1 MSISESYP
9 PAFRCVIND
18 GDPQGTA
25 KVEPVLLHDKEI
37 DIPVIDL
44 ERLDK
49 EILTEACREWGIF
62 RLENHGVPLE
72 LMSRLQEIS
81 ESLLS
86 LPFENKREL
95 FAAVKSPLSYFWGTP
110 ALNRSG
116 DALKR
121 GTQASNVT
129 MVEGFNVPLSSLSKL
144 PASTS
149 CGDDDAAAQHSQLE
163 SFRVLME
170 EYGRH
175 ITRIAVTLFEAI
187 AQTLN
192 LELSGDKRSEYLSES
207 TGLIR
212 VYRYP
217 EAAGEAL
224 GMEVHTDSSVISILK
239 EDETGGLEIMK
250 NEEWFRVKP
259 VANTLIVNLGD
270 MMQAIS
276 DDKYKSVEHR
286 VKKKDMKKERHSVCY
301 FVFPQRDC
309 VIKSSNYKP
318 FTYSEFEAQVQ
329 ADVQSLGTKIGL
341 PRFTPKSPLYV

>member
-1 MSISESYP
+1 MSISDSYP
-9 PAFRCVIND
+9 PAFRRVIND
-18 GDPQGTA
+18 GDPPATPEI
-25 KVEPVLLHDKEI
+25 EPVLVGDKDI
-37 DIPVIDL
+37 PIPVIDL

-49 EILTEACREWGIF
+49 EILTEACKEWGIF
-62 RLENHGVPLE
+62 RLENHGVPLA
-72 LMSRLQEIS
+72 LTSKLQEIS

-95 FAAVKSPLSYFWGTP
+95 FTAVKSPLSYFWGTP
-110 ALNRSG
+110 ALNRLG

-121 GTQASNVT
+121 GTQASNVN

-149 CGDDDAAAQHSQLE
+149 CDDDDDDAQHSRLE

-175 ITRIAVTLFEAI
+175 ITRIAVTLFHAI

-192 LELSGDKRSEYLSES
+192 LELSGDRRSEYLSES

-217 EAAGEAL
+217 SSSSGETAGEAL
-224 GMEVHTDSSVISILK
+224 GMEVHTDSSVISVLK

-250 NEEWFRVKP
+250 GEEWFRVEP
-259 VANTLIVNLGD
+259 VANTLIVSLGD
-270 MMQAIS
+270 MMQVIS
-276 DDKYKSVEHR
+276 DDAYKSVKHR
-286 VKKKDMKKERHSVCY
+286 VKKKDIKRDRYSVCY

-309 VIKSSNYKP
+309 VIKSSKYKP

-329 ADVQSLGTKIGL
+329 ADIQSIGTKIGL
-341 PRFTPKSPLYV
+341 PRFTP

>member
-9 PAFRCVIND
+9 PAFRRVISD
-18 GDPQGTA
+18 GDPLATVEE
-25 KVEPVLLHDKEI
+25 VEPVLVQDEDI
-37 DIPVIDL
+37 QIPVIDL

-49 EILTEACREWGIF
+49 DILREACKEWGIF
-62 RLENHGVPLE
+62 RLVNHGVPLA
-72 LMSRLQEIS
+72 LTSRLQEIS
-81 ESLLS
+81 GLLLS
-86 LPFENKREL
+86 LPFETKREL
-95 FAAVKSPLSYFWGTP
+95 FATVKSPLSYFWGTP
-110 ALNRSG
+110 ALNPSG

-121 GTQASNVT
+121 GSQASNVH
-129 MVEGFNVPLSSLSKL
+129 MLEGFNVPLSKL
-144 PASTS
+144 PTFIS
-149 CGDDDAAAQHSQLE
+149 CDDDHNPKLE
-163 SFRVLME
+163 SFRVLIE

-175 ITRIAVTLFEAI
+175 ITRIAVSLFEDI

-192 LELSGDKRSEYLSES
+192 LELSGNRRSEYLSES

-217 EAAGEAL
+217 WRSDKAAGEAL

-250 NEEWFRVKP
+250 GEEWFCVKP

-276 DDKYKSVEHR
+276 DDEYKSVTHR
-286 VKKKDMKKERHSVCY
+286 VKKKNRETERHSVCY
-301 FVFPQRDC
+301 FVFPKRDC
-309 VIKSSNYKP
+309 GIKSSNYKP

-341 PRFTPKSPLYV
+341 PRFSPNSPFFN